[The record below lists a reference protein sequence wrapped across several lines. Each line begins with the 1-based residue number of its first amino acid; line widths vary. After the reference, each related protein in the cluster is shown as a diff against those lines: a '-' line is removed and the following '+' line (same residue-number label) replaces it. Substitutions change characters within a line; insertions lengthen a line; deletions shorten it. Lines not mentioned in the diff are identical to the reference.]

1 MKFLCP
7 APGYDRHFR
16 ITESFGAELI
26 PIAMTI
32 TGPDMDR
39 VEELIEGS
47 GDEGASGCV
56 PKYSNPDGIVYSP
69 GYHPPPRAGLRP
81 AAAGFLF

>member
-1 MKFLCP
+1 MT
-7 APGYDRHFR
+7 GIFR

-32 TGPDMDR
+32 TGPDMDQ
-39 VEELIEGS
+39 VEELVKDPAVKGIW
-47 GDEGASGCV
+47 CV

-69 GYHPPPRAGLRP
+69 GYHPPPGRS
-81 AAAGFLF
+81 AACSTGFCSDVGQCLLCT